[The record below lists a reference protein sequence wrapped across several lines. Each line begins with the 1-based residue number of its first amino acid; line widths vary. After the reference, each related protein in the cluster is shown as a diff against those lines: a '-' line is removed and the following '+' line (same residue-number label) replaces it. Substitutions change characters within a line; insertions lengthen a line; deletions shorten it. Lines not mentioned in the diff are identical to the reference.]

1 LYLETKIEVNL
12 KVALKAKSTKNCVI
26 FSRLLFAFVLDLFNK
41 IERAI
46 SITIINNINIV
57 KEHYSFNIFP
67 IFIMKREDLQTILK
81 SN

>member
-12 KVALKAKSTKNCVI
+12 QVALKDKSTENSGV
-26 FSRLLFAFVLDLFNK
+26 FSRLLFAFVLDLFNQ

-67 IFIMKREDLQTILK
+67 IFIMKRED
-81 SN
+81 